1 MKLEGSIDT
10 FPLRE
15 LIDMVVYSS
24 VTGALNIYG
33 PGAPGQLYFRDGVMY
48 HVERGAA
55 RGADALAELL
65 ELRSA
70 SFSFVSD
77 LATQDESLWGPLSY
91 QLQNAEHAAAR
102 WRQIR
107 PYVPDLER
115 VPRLLVPR
123 DGLQRRVSPA
133 HHPVLAEIDGQRT
146 LRQIAASLAWAAVDV
161 AEVAMQLLLDGIIE
175 LLPGSAP
182 PVAPAAPEATPQAGE
197 GLFDR
202 LLHLSATHRPAA
214 DTTPRPLSEETI
226 LRLLR
231 SSG

>member
-33 PGAPGQLYFRDGVMY
+33 PGAPGQLYFRDGVLY
-48 HVERGAA
+48 HVERGTA

-65 ELRSA
+65 ELSRA

-77 LATQDESLWGPLSY
+77 VATRDESLHGPLSY

-161 AEVAMQLLLDGIIE
+161 AEVAMQLLLDDIIE
-175 LLPGSAP
+175 LLPGSAT
-182 PVAPAAPEATPQAGE
+182 PVAPAAPETTPRPGE

-202 LLHLSATHRPAA
+202 LLHLSTPYRPGPE
-214 DTTPRPLSEETI
+214 TTPRPLAEEAI
-226 LRLLR
+226 VRLLR

>member
-33 PGAPGQLYFRDGVMY
+33 PGAPGQLYFRDGVLY

-65 ELRSA
+65 ELSSA

-77 LATQDESLWGPLSY
+77 VVSQGESLCGPLSY

-102 WRQIR
+102 WRHIR

-161 AEVAMQLLLDGIIE
+161 AEVAMQLMIDGIIE
-175 LLPGSAP
+175 LLPGSAI
-182 PVAPAAPEATPQAGE
+182 PVAPAAPQVAPQASE

-202 LLHLSATHRPAA
+202 LLHLNTTHRHSIEA
-214 DTTPRPLSEETI
+214 TPRILSEETI
-226 LRLLR
+226 VRLLR

>member
-1 MKLEGSIDT
+1 MKLEGTIDT

-33 PGAPGQLYFRDGVMY
+33 SGAPGQLYFRDGVLY

-65 ELRSA
+65 ELSSA

-77 LATQDESLWGPLSY
+77 IATQDETLCGPLSY
-91 QLQNAEHAAAR
+91 HLQNAEHAAAR

-107 PYVPDLER
+107 PYVADLDL

-123 DGLQRRVSPA
+123 DGLQHRVSPA
-133 HHPVLAEIDGQRT
+133 HHPVLAEIDGQHT
-146 LRQIAASLAWAAVDV
+146 LRQIAASLGWAAVDV
-161 AEVAMQLLLDGIIE
+161 AEVAMQLLLAGVIE
-175 LLPGSAP
+175 LLSGSTTL
-182 PVAPAAPEATPQAGE
+182 VTPATLDAPQANE

-202 LLHLSATHRPAA
+202 LLHLNATHHHGAEAP
-214 DTTPRPLSEETI
+214 PCLLSEETI

-231 SSG
+231 SSR